1 MLRVEAFTMFSCL
14 HRTIT
19 KTKIIVTNSEIS
31 NHLLIFIIEWY
42 KITGTNKKNHALFRK
57 VIQKLF

>member
-1 MLRVEAFTMFSCL
+1 MFSCL

-19 KTKIIVTNSEIS
+19 KTKIIVTNYEIS
-31 NHLLIFIIEWY
+31 DHLLIFIIEWY
-42 KITGTNKKNHALFRK
+42 KITGTDKKNHALFRK